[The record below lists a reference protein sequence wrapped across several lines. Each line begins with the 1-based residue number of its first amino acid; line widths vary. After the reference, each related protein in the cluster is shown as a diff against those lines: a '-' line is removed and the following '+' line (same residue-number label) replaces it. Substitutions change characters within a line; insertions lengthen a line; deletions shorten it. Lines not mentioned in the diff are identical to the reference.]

1 MDVLIRIAESDHPPL
16 HLFLGKDAYEVARNK
31 IKSVERD
38 LAAWEALGTSTD
50 FD

>member
-1 MDVLIRIAESDHPPL
+1 MLIRITESEQPPL

-31 IKSVERD
+31 IESVQRD
-38 LAAWEALGTSTD
+38 LEAWANLATSTD